1 MISLGAEGAGVGNIG
16 AFRALRTLRA
26 LRPLRAV
33 SRWEGMKVC
42 AGYHRLSYRACS
54 VTENKLFHL
63 KSAETLSNFASLL
76 AVAQQGR
83 LSPYK

>member
-1 MISLGAEGAGVGNIG
+1 MISVGAEGAGVGNIG

-42 AGYHRLSYRACS
+42 
-54 VTENKLFHL
+54 
-63 KSAETLSNFASLL
+63 LL
-76 AVAQQGR
+76 AYTTGWPKGDFFTSLNSSLIRVLLAHFGGV
-83 LSPYK
+83 LL